1 MEASLLRKL
10 QTPFC
15 RSSSNFMSSHH
26 PIAKYTKK
34 CHHMGVPL
42 ASWSI
47 ALFFCSISAQKDQM
61 EKHLDFSF
69 PQATRSSAF
78 EPECELPR
86 GTPCDGEVFVY
97 VEVFQ
102 SLSSLLGNSCSPLVR
117 YFCGTSDTS
126 NTANASDASKSS
138 ASVTRLSSY
147 CPWTHLWFLLSWLY
161 NSTSDEL
168 SIFDWYL
175 GTQRK
180 VVS

>member
-61 EKHLDFSF
+61 ERHLDFSF

-97 VEVFQ
+97 VDVFQ
-102 SLSSLLGNSCSPLVR
+102 SLSSLFGNSCSALVK
-117 YFCGTSDTS
+117 YLCGTSDTS
-126 NTANASDASKSS
+126 NTANSSDSSKIS
-138 ASVTRLSSY
+138 ASVTRLPSY
-147 CPWTHLWFLLSWLY
+147 FLTY
-161 NSTSDEL
+161 
-168 SIFDWYL
+168 
-175 GTQRK
+175 
-180 VVS
+180 